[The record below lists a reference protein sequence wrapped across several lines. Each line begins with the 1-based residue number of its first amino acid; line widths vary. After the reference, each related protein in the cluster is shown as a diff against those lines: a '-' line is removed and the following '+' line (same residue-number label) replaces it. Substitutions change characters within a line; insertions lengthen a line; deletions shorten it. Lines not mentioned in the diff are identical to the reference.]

1 MSQLSEQIKGL
12 VDRFP
17 GSFSELAR
25 STGIDRSTLYKITGG
40 KRLPTQRQLQAL
52 LDVGRATQQQ
62 RLDIGEAYRLCTTD
76 TAAQERS
83 AHLQALLQNLLHI
96 TVPVSLPVSHD
107 KSSNFSTFLT
117 EPAAIRTA
125 LYTALQQYLAGP
137 SALPILLSPQ
147 PPAVVQD
154 CLLQAFAAA
163 PAPHEVWQLTAL
175 APRSS
180 DAEFYASLSALS
192 GSLPYLY
199 ADRLHYRG
207 HLVFEDAAPA
217 QRPDVLL
224 PHYLL
229 LPDCAFLLD
238 ADGTALYILADR
250 TAAEQLRL
258 RFTQEF
264 LRAEPYLLQE
274 SADAVPSDIIAQ
286 VGSLPLPNADL
297 PALCYTTEAALLA
310 YARTARTPAD
320 QRRKALTTL
329 HQHCTDGALFRLTD
343 PELFPVDT
351 GLSLTITAGRQLQV
365 QRQTADSPRRY
376 DLQDKDLADALL
388 QHLRSL
394 DNTPYLRTKRYTL
407 DFLQCCIK
415 AVEE

>member
-1 MSQLSEQIKGL
+1 MSQLSEQIRVL

-40 KRLPTQRQLQAL
+40 KRLPTQRQLQSL

-62 RLDIGEAYRLCTTD
+62 RLEIGEAYRLCTTD
-76 TAAQERS
+76 AAAQERS
-83 AHLQALLQNLLHI
+83 AHLQALLQNLLHV
-96 TVPVSLPVSHD
+96 TSPSSFPVLHD
-107 KSSNFSTFLT
+107 AAPGPSALLT

-137 SALPILLSPQ
+137 STLPVLLSPQ
-147 PPAVVQD
+147 PPAVVRD
-154 CLLQAFAAA
+154 CILQAFAAA

-180 DAEFYASLSALS
+180 DAGFYASLSALS

-199 ADRLHYRG
+199 AEHLNYRG

-224 PHYLL
+224 PHYML
-229 LPDCAFLLD
+229 LPDRAFLLD

-274 SADAVPSDIIAQ
+274 SADAAPAEIIAQ
-286 VGSLPLPNADL
+286 VGGMPPDDDL

-310 YARTARTPAD
+310 YARTDALPAA
-320 QRRKALTTL
+320 QRRKVLTAL
-329 HQHCTDGALFRLTD
+329 HRRCADGALFRLTA
-343 PELFPVDT
+343 PELFPVDA

-365 QRQTADSPRRY
+365 QRQAADGSRRY

-394 DNTPYLRTKRYTL
+394 DNTPCLHTKRYTL
-407 DFLQCCIK
+407 DFLQCCVN
-415 AVEE
+415 AVEG